1 MNNFKNSFS
10 LILPSLIE
18 QNKFFPLTY
27 ISVGIKND
35 LAQGV
40 LTDYGEVS
48 IMRLQSVFP
57 TREKCISML
66 TYKEENPCEICM
78 NLLTY
83 YKLRPAGMREPLA
96 QCQLLCK
103 C

>member
-1 MNNFKNSFS
+1 MS
-10 LILPSLIE
+10 SLIE
-18 QNKFFPLTY
+18 QNTFFPLTY

-96 QCQLLCK
+96 QCQLLYK